1 MSVFS
6 KLGEKLGLSK
16 SEAKLQE
23 ERLEQ
28 VAARKRK
35 CHDRLE
41 ALKERIKLLENRAR
55 KKQEELKAT
64 KGPRRNI
71 VLNEAKQ
78 LLRELKKLGGEEK
91 ILIGQLNKLTTIEAR
106 ISEIQ
111 VAGEVAVDETMVD
124 DVALGLEE
132 AHEQLEAEDRAIKD
146 LEKISYGGF
155 EEEDEEDIEA
165 ELAAL
170 EKDLAEETAEPAAA
184 EKAAE
189 APVAEETAEAP
200 EAEQAEAP
208 SKEDLEAAEIEKQ
221 LNELQ
226 G

>member
-146 LEKISYGGF
+146 LEKITYGGF
-155 EEEDEEDIEA
+155 EEEDEKDIEA
-165 ELAAL
+165 ELAML
-170 EKDLAEETAEPAAA
+170 EQDLAVEAAEPAAP
-184 EKAAE
+184 EK
-189 APVAEETAEAP
+189 TAEAP
-200 EAEQAEAP
+200 GAEKAKTP
-208 SKEDLEAAEIEKQ
+208 SKEDLEAAEIERQ

-226 G
+226 E

>member
-16 SEAKLQE
+16 SEAKLQA
-23 ERLEQ
+23 ERLEE

-124 DVALGLEE
+124 DVALDLDL
-132 AHEQLEAEDRAIKD
+132 AHQQLEAEDRAIKD
-146 LEKISYGGF
+146 LEKVTYGGF
-155 EEEDEEDIEA
+155 AEEDEEDIEA
-165 ELAAL
+165 ELAKL
-170 EKDLAEETAEPAAA
+170 EQDLAQETAETD
-184 EKAAE
+184 
-189 APVAEETAEAP
+189 APQETTEAP
-200 EAEQAEAP
+200 EAEKAEAP
-208 SKEDLEAAEIEKQ
+208 TKEDLEAAEIERQ

-226 G
+226 E